1 MPIKRP
7 QFIKGEIYH
16 TIIRGVGDS
25 LIFKDKSDYY
35 RGIYSIYEFNSTKP
49 TEIRERR
56 RQRQKVKASGEPF
69 SDTRNLLVE
78 ILAFCFMPNHIHL
91 LLRQLRDRGISEF
104 VRKFGAGDAGYFNKK
119 YNRKGPLFAK
129 FRAVHIKDDEQLKTV
144 FVYIHANPISLIE
157 PNWKEKGIKNP
168 EKVINFLENY
178 KWASYQDYISKKNF
192 PSVTERNFLLKVM
205 GKEEGCREFIK
216 NWVKYKGGIRNYPKL
231 ALE

>member
-35 RGIYSIYEFNSTKP
+35 RGIYSIYEFNTTKP

-56 RQRQKVKASGEPF
+56 HQRQKVKASGEPF

-104 VRKFGAGDAGYFNKK
+104 VRKFGAG
-119 YNRKGPLFAK
+119 
-129 FRAVHIKDDEQLKTV
+129 
-144 FVYIHANPISLIE
+144 
-157 PNWKEKGIKNP
+157 
-168 EKVINFLENY
+168 
-178 KWASYQDYISKKNF
+178 
-192 PSVTERNFLLKVM
+192 
-205 GKEEGCREFIK
+205 
-216 NWVKYKGGIRNYPKL
+216 
-231 ALE
+231 